1 MYISRH
7 INTLLGI
14 FAAIVIGSVALI
26 VLYRPAVGLEF
37 TGGSLTEVQ
46 YTVAPQVDAMRATLD
61 AMTLDTP
68 LGTYSLRETETADG
82 IRGLS
87 LRARDLADAERV
99 AVHAVLTAGDASST
113 IARYTT
119 VGPVIGQELAQKAW
133 WAIGAIVLL
142 IVGYIAYAFRSTSGP
157 IRGMLYGIVTV
168 IVLIPDLLVPAA
180 TLSILGHTI
189 GAEVDILFV
198 IALLSILG
206 YAVNDTIVIF
216 DRVREEF
223 ARNETT
229 QSSRTFEAT
238 VDDATR
244 LSVGRSI
251 NTSLTVVLSLV
262 ALYVYGNV
270 ATTTFALILIAGVVA
285 GTYASLFIASPLLIV
300 LAKKF
305 PRQDVTEASHT
316 HVR

>member
-1 MYISRH
+1 MHISRH
-7 INTLLGI
+7 ITVLLGI
-14 FAAIVIGSVALI
+14 FAALVIGSVALI
-26 VLYRPAVGLEF
+26 GVYRPVVGLEF
-37 TGGSLTEVQ
+37 TGGSLTEVH
-46 YTVAPQVDAMRATLD
+46 YMGAPDVAEIRAAIDALPFEA
-61 AMTLDTP
+61 P
-68 LGTYSLRETETADG
+68 LGTYSLRETQSAEG
-82 IRGLS
+82 VHGLS
-87 LRARDLADAERV
+87 LRARALSDAERV
-99 AVHAVLTAGDASST
+99 AVHAVLTTPASST

-119 VGPVIGQELAQKAW
+119 VGPVIGQELAEKAW

-157 IRGMLYGIVTV
+157 VRGMLYGIVTI

-180 TLSILGHTI
+180 TLAVLGHTI

-223 ARNETT
+223 ARNEATN
-229 QSSRTFEAT
+229 SSRSFEAT

-262 ALYVYGNV
+262 ALYVYGNA

-305 PRQDVTEASHT
+305 PRTEQDAAA
-316 HVR
+316 

>member
-1 MYISRH
+1 MHISRH
-7 INTLLGI
+7 ITLLLGI
-14 FAAIVIGSVALI
+14 FAAIVIGSAALI
-26 VLYRPAVGLEF
+26 AVYRPAVGLEF

-46 YTVAPQVDAMRATLD
+46 YTASPRVDEIRTALD
-61 AMTLDTP
+61 ALTLEHP
-68 LGTYSLRETETADG
+68 LGTYGLRETQTADG
-82 IRGLS
+82 VHGLS
-87 LRARDLADAERV
+87 LRARDLSDSERI
-99 AVHAVLTAGDASST
+99 AVHAVLMSGDASST

-119 VGPVIGQELAQKAW
+119 VGPVIGQELAEKAW

-189 GAEVDILFV
+189 GAEIDILFV

-223 ARNETT
+223 ARNE
-229 QSSRTFEAT
+229 SVKSARTFEAT
-238 VDDATR
+238 IDDATR

-262 ALYVYGNV
+262 ALYIYGSA
-270 ATTTFALILIAGVVA
+270 ATTTFALLLIAGVVA

-305 PRQDVTEASHT
+305 PRRDGEAA
-316 HVR
+316 

>member
-1 MYISRH
+1 MHISRH
-7 INTLLGI
+7 ITALLAI
-14 FAAIVIGSVALI
+14 FTAIVIGSIALI

-46 YTVAPQVDAMRATLD
+46 YAAAPKIEEVRNALETL
-61 AMTLDTP
+61 TLTAP
-68 LGTYSLRETETADG
+68 LGTYSLRETQTAG
-82 IRGLS
+82 GVHGLS
-87 LRARDLADAERV
+87 LRARDLSDAERI
-99 AVHAVLTAGDASST
+99 AVHGVLTAGDASST

-119 VGPVIGQELAQKAW
+119 VGPVIGHELAQKAW

-142 IVGYIAYAFRSTSGP
+142 IVGYIAYAFRSASGP
-157 IRGMLYGIVTV
+157 VRGMLYGIVTI

-229 QSSRTFEAT
+229 GSSRTFEAT

-270 ATTTFALILIAGVVA
+270 ATTTFALVLIAGVVA

-305 PRQDVTEASHT
+305 PRRDGAHHT
-316 HVR
+316 HV